1 MADRPLV
8 GARAIVLHR
17 GYVLLLRGEE
27 PGRVYWFLPGGM
39 VRHGESL
46 RQACER
52 EVLEETGVRVRAGP
66 MVYLR
71 EFIASRHKRI
81 TRGMPPNHHVVAGVF
96 LCEVTGDGADREP
109 GQLGT
114 FVADRNAKG
123 VTGMAWVKLA
133 EVEGL
138 EIHPPQLKSALLAG
152 LAGDTPLQFWP
163 EE

>member
-17 GYVLLLRGEE
+17 GRILLLRGEE

-39 VRHGESL
+39 VRHGETMQ
-46 RQACER
+46 QACER
-52 EVLEETGVRVRAGP
+52 EVLEETGLRVTAGR

-81 TRGMPPNHHVVAGVF
+81 TQGMPPNHHVVAGVF
-96 LCEVTGDGADREP
+96 LCEIAEDEQADKAAFTP
-109 GQLGT
+109 
-114 FVADRNAKG
+114 DRNAKG
-123 VTGMAWVKLA
+123 VTGMAWVRLE
-133 EVEGL
+133 EVAGL
-138 EIHPPQLKSALLAG
+138 EIHPPQLKAALKAG
-152 LAGDTPLQFWP
+152 LGSKPGAQFWP